1 MRRADSAPFE
11 SPALQDVNIAHVP
24 DVSLGCGST
33 GRTDAQDK
41 RARGVSHCPPHS
53 SDSGGAL
60 EAGTAGSLTPLFCVR
75 ALSPDAGRAVTGPLP
90 ALGCSS

>member
-1 MRRADSAPFE
+1 M
-11 SPALQDVNIAHVP
+11 
-24 DVSLGCGST
+24 
-33 GRTDAQDK
+33 
-41 RARGVSHCPPHS
+41 RGVSHCPPHS

-60 EAGTAGSLTPLFCVR
+60 EAGTAGSLTPLFRVR